1 MINANDIR
9 LDDINKRKNTSGS
22 RTANDIKFNNTSDS
36 RVALG
41 IKGAK
46 EEQSIDAK
54 VAQKYNDYGLNWNPN
69 ENMDALL
76 ADAQSNWTKAGNAL
90 VQTASNLGIDIIKGF
105 SDIANVAFERVPG
118 LNAAHDADW
127 NYAEKATNY
136 VSDKLQEAK
145 DYVNE
150 EVAPIYT
157 NPDVDILN
165 GGLTDVGWWAKG
177 LPNIVSSLSLLIPSK
192 LVTTGLGKLAGAAN
206 ASKYLAKGRMAA
218 TKLAGAPS
226 KAKRWLQNTE
236 KAEDALELNKVQQF
250 INNPVNIARF
260 NRGVDDIATATV
272 SRAIENYQEAKDTKR
287 QMYDEASAKFN
298 EMSDEEWNSWVN
310 ANKGMFA
317 EDNIDVTDKDAVA
330 KAIAQKAADRTF
342 SMDWS
347 NMIFDVIQL
356 HGLRNIGKGI
366 KKAEGAAVERSERE
380 SRKAAKEWAE
390 QRKEAKVK
398 AKTKQE
404 EGKTSATGEN
414 KTAEEKVTEA
424 QEAKPNKAEKSVAA
438 PGKAAR
444 KINEESTK
452 RKLYNF
458 VKDYAKGEAKM
469 LLEEST
475 EGIEEGINYIASQ
488 EGITYGKA
496 LLEGKDDKATDLFS
510 AWNNLQNPLEDYL
523 SDPEFYENAFW
534 GVFGGFVFA
543 GAGNKINQYK
553 LYQYRKA
560 AEESRKTN
568 DKTGESVKTS
578 NDNGGISHFIDLL
591 EMPEQKAARIS
602 IQKRQ
607 ARMEQFAADRDAI
620 MSGKDIYAERNADGS
635 YKDFTGDVELK
646 QQLALDNLYSNF
658 TQEVALDALNSG
670 TFDGLLDY
678 YKDENVREALKQ
690 SGIISE
696 NATQEEVDRVV
707 ADLTKVKDL
716 YYKESAHVL
725 NQMTNINAQ
734 DDKEDVP
741 LDYLQ
746 HIAHKN
752 VNYQLAIDN
761 LQRKIDSLGN
771 KISTLEQDERTANPK
786 RDLNSDKEAIRL
798 GMLTDL
804 YGRNAATIRAIEE
817 DKSMDNWE
825 KKSQLKMLKKQQEFI
840 IDELKQSTINGTA
853 MAPSAIFTALRY
865 GNAYERKVT
874 TSEDGKTKTASFEL
888 NKEKFKESDEAI
900 LKQTKD
906 LLGAEIGE
914 VSDETIIQ
922 MAKKMRQNIRNV
934 NGTDNAD
941 GSLYNTNRALY
952 DSYLNQAS
960 LELQKQEFKNK
971 LARTTQDVMDEV
983 DLLHNSLNKARQVK
997 VQLAEKTIRQLYDK
1011 YKGIKTADGRAIE
1024 DAVLE
1029 AYGRN
1034 KVEARKIAEE
1044 VLEDDDVETFM
1055 DALDIFNFGA
1065 KANDEIYNYIA
1076 SIFTYNKHKDNQNG
1090 EESTTSENASESTE
1104 KSSVNDNS
1112 ADGFKSADSVSM
1124 ESVEALK
1131 KKSTPT
1137 TTAKTSKRNVTI
1149 NFNRKGELASI
1160 KPKRKG
1166 DNTYA
1171 LLDRGDGTYE
1181 IDVMSLPKAKQ
1192 HELIN
1197 GGFFEGDIDL
1207 ISDDWNITSNPVIEP
1222 TKSGKSYSLVSKG
1235 VVEKVGEEAEEG
1247 APMGSVTTPIEES
1260 NDGETV
1266 ETQTTSSTGEVTED
1280 NNTTTPVPT
1289 PATTP
1294 EPAPATTPTTTP
1306 KSAVNPMAD
1315 VIREVKATV
1324 ATKVS
1329 DSILSKGL
1337 ELDSKDLDLDA
1348 IASEVEASLDANGK
1362 QVLNEVI
1369 NEFKEQRRVLQEIN
1383 DNLSKTGAGLA
1394 FASRFVDPANP
1405 QDFNPFAAAVEA
1417 FMKEYEKISIVKE
1430 IDGKK
1435 VVKLSDILRICNRSY
1450 GTAGTSVASA
1460 MYDVVRNYLLSK
1472 EGANKYIVLDA
1483 AQGENVIQ
1491 YADKSDE
1498 EIMEE
1503 LDKEDSANAFRID
1516 ILHMEEAAE
1525 MSGRGK
1531 EWIEAYNLLQLGNS
1545 MTVSQ
1550 NRNSDGSGEMLFR
1563 FNNVTIGRV
1572 PYPTVVG
1579 NGYETVNEGWF
1590 YDLSKDSAG
1599 NTVGGIV
1606 DFVTYA
1612 LLGDTKDHND
1622 LKVIL
1627 TKAQLTDTSSPQYKQ
1642 LVREFS
1648 DNPIIIDAVKK
1659 SLATK
1664 RGPIFIDNEGN
1675 IKGTNEQIFNHLVK
1689 LWKYSN
1695 STPTSYNSRSS
1706 KQLLKNTLTRWFDNL
1721 YDQYDLI
1728 TTSTPDQI
1736 VAKVEQITDGS
1747 LSSKHNETGSIAE
1760 HLEMSFAD
1768 EVIDDIDN
1776 AKIGYVTSTAK
1787 SQIQLDGETVP
1798 IDLPRY
1804 SSKNLLLSINAPHG
1818 GLYVTEAAAL
1828 ENDDLRRNPFLKEV
1842 SEAAVEELYNILYG
1856 ILNNG
1861 DDTSRIKELFLS
1873 LFATNS
1879 GNNNNRVGL
1888 YRANPKLRI
1897 KVEDGK
1903 NKLGNFVKI
1912 TITDNN
1918 GNYVEEFEIYTQF
1931 NGTNSIAHRPHRGV
1945 NCIGY
1950 DRSNLYGSAARMI
1963 SDMMEAV
1970 APHVCVNANDYK
1982 CINEGH
1988 LDNTNNK
1995 GFINRKNGEFVFKF
2009 GKVERHYKSFSEFLI
2024 KEKLLKC
2031 DLKKDKNG
2039 KNFVGRS
2046 NKQILNRNLYVSLH
2060 KEQQATTNQHTTN
2073 VTTSNPNKPDTLTD
2087 SANNFIQT
2095 ERLTDSETAENL
2107 VKIMNDSQ
2115 TVSGIDII
2123 REILPTDDAA
2133 RLTEAMEEFG
2143 VLNELLPSKLF
2154 YEPEINQYVEEENGY
2169 RGAIAYSNPG
2179 NRPNHQVFDENGNPI
2194 NKYLGKGKTAVGPAW
2209 LSLAT
2214 SANKHNRKQAI
2225 QKLIH
2230 EQLHIKLHQ
2239 NEKKAKDFL
2248 EKMKDI
2254 TDYVEKCIEKDKKD
2268 YVKFPEGSDARK
2280 KLMYVANTL
2289 YDYKKYG
2296 DTRSEELLVESLTS
2310 QSTFDYLNSLEY
2322 DEANDNGKKDTVIT
2336 RIFKALAKFL
2346 GWNVNDGS
2354 VIMKEL
2360 NLIRDLLGDDDV
2372 TTPVEENVGSSSDT
2386 FEKDDTSEKDEK
2398 DEPAKDEPENDK
2410 TPKKDEAEDYGFGD
2424 EADEYGLND
2433 AYDEFKN
2440 EKDEVEEPLDEE
2452 DEDDDLLSDSTASRY
2467 LEPEYK
2473 DGYRPVNDIEAF
2485 GNKLPLDLQRQYQ
2498 KAIDNGTIEI
2508 KCSIK

>member
-1 MINANDIR
+1 MINANDLR
-9 LDDINKRKNTSGS
+9 LDDIDKRKKTNTS
-22 RTANDIKFNNTSDS
+22 RTADSVKFNNTGDS

-41 IKGAK
+41 IKGAR

-69 ENMDALL
+69 ENMEAAL

-90 VQTASNLGIDIIKGF
+90 VQSASNLGIDIIKGF
-105 SDIANVAFERVPG
+105 ADIANVAFEKVPG
-118 LNAAHDADW
+118 LNEAHGADW

-150 EVAPIYT
+150 EIAPIYA
-157 NPDVDILN
+157 NPDIDISN

-192 LVTTGLGKLAGAAN
+192 ATTTVLGKLASSTK
-206 ASKYLAKGRMAA
+206 ASKYLTKGRMAA
-218 TKLAGAPS
+218 TKLAGAPT

-236 KAEDALELNKVQQF
+236 KAEDATEFNKVQQF

-260 NRGVDDIATATV
+260 NIGVDDVATATV

-298 EMSDEEWNSWVN
+298 EMSDEEWNKWVD
-310 ANKGMFA
+310 ANKGLFA
-317 EDNIDVTDKDAVA
+317 EDNIDVTNKDAVA

-356 HGLRNIGKGI
+356 HGLRNIGRGV
-366 KKAEGAAVERSERE
+366 KKAEGAAIERSERE
-380 SRKAAKEWAE
+380 SRKAAKQWAE
-390 QRKEAKVK
+390 ERKAAK
-398 AKTKQE
+398 AKTKAKQE
-404 EGKTSATGEN
+404 EAKISATGEN
-414 KTAEEKVTEA
+414 KTAEEKITEA
-424 QEAKPNKAEKSVAA
+424 QETKPNKAEKGVAS

-458 VKDYAKGEAKM
+458 TKDMVKGNAKM

-510 AWNNLQNPLEDYL
+510 AWANLQNPLEDYL

-543 GAGNKINQYK
+543 GGGNTINQYK

-591 EMPEQKAARIS
+591 EIPEQKAARIS

-635 YKDFTGDVELK
+635 YQDFTGDVELK
-646 QQLALDNLYSNF
+646 QQLTLDNLYSNF

-761 LQRKIDSLGN
+761 LKRKIDSLGN
-771 KISTLEQDERTANPK
+771 KISTLEQDEKAANPK

-804 YGRNAATIRAIEE
+804 YGRNAATIRAIEA

-840 IDELKQSTINGTA
+840 IDELKQSTINGTVI
-853 MAPSAIFTALRY
+853 APSAIFTALRY
-865 GNAYERKVT
+865 GNAYERKVI
-874 TSEDGKTKTASFEL
+874 TSENGKTKTATFEL

-906 LLGAEIGE
+906 LLGSEIGE
-914 VSDETIIQ
+914 ISDDTIIQ

-960 LELQKQEFKNK
+960 LELQKQDYKNK
-971 LARTTQDVMDEV
+971 IARTTQDVMDEV

-1011 YKGIKTADGRAIE
+1011 YKGIKTADGKAIE

-1029 AYGRN
+1029 AYGKN

-1044 VLEDDDVETFM
+1044 VLEDGDVETFM
-1055 DALDIFNFGA
+1055 DALDVFNFSS

-1076 SIFTYNKHKDNQNG
+1076 SIFAYNKHKDNQNG
-1090 EESTTSENASESTE
+1090 EEYTTSENPPQSTE
-1104 KSSVNDNS
+1104 KSSVDNSS
-1112 ADGFKSADSVSM
+1112 ADGYKSADSVSM
-1124 ESVEALK
+1124 ETVEALNK
-1131 KKSTPT
+1131 KTTHT
-1137 TTAKTSKRNVTI
+1137 TTAKTSKRNVII
-1149 NFNRKGELASI
+1149 NFNKKGELASI

-1171 LLDRGDGTYE
+1171 LFNRGDGTYE
-1181 IDVMSLPKAKQ
+1181 IDVMSLPKEKQ

-1207 ISDDWNITSNPVIEP
+1207 ISDDWNITSNPIIKP
-1222 TKSGKSYSLVSKG
+1222 TKSGRSYSLVSKG

-1247 APMGSVTTPIEES
+1247 EPMGSVTTPIEES
-1260 NDGETV
+1260 NDGERV
-1266 ETQTTSSTGEVTED
+1266 ETQTTSSTGEVTE
-1280 NNTTTPVPT
+1280 NNNATTHVPT
-1289 PATTP
+1289 QATTP
-1294 EPAPATTPTTTP
+1294 EPAPATTPKP
-1306 KSAVNPMAD
+1306 AINPMAD

-1324 ATKVS
+1324 VTKVS
-1329 DSILSKGL
+1329 ESILGKGL

-1369 NEFKEQRRVLQEIN
+1369 NEFKEQRIVLQEIN

-1417 FMKEYEKISIVKE
+1417 FMKEYEKISIIKE

-1498 EIMEE
+1498 EIIEE
-1503 LDKEDSANAFRID
+1503 LDKKDSANAFRID

-1525 MSGRGK
+1525 ISGRGK

-1550 NRNSDGSGEMLFR
+1550 NRNPDGSGEMLFR

-1572 PYPTVVG
+1572 PFPTVVG
-1579 NGYETVNEGWF
+1579 NRYETVNEGWF

-1606 DFVTYA
+1606 DFVNYA

-1627 TKAQLTDTSSPQYKQ
+1627 TKAQLEDTSSPQYKQ
-1642 LVREFS
+1642 LVRDFS

-1659 SLATK
+1659 SLATR
-1664 RGPIFIDNEGN
+1664 RGPVFIDKNGN

-1728 TTSTPDQI
+1728 TTSTPDQL
-1736 VAKVEQITDGS
+1736 VAKVEQITDGA
-1747 LSSKHNETGSIAE
+1747 LLKIETDSGRIPT
-1760 HLEMSFAD
+1760 HDEMNFAD
-1768 EVIDDIDN
+1768 EVIEDIDN
-1776 AKIGYVTSTAK
+1776 AKIGYTTSDAK
-1787 SQIQLDGETVP
+1787 SQIQLDGESIP
-1798 IDLPRY
+1798 IDLPRFAQNNIFLRIA
-1804 SSKNLLLSINAPHG
+1804 SPHG
-1818 GLYVTEAAAL
+1818 DFYITEAAAL
-1828 ENDDLRRNPFLKEV
+1828 ENNELRSNPFLKEV
-1842 SEAAVEELYNILYG
+1842 SDAASEDLYNSLYNIL
-1856 ILNNG
+1856 NNG
-1861 DDTSRIKELFLS
+1861 ADSSKIKDLFYS
-1873 LFATNS
+1873 FFATND
-1879 GNNNNRVGL
+1879 GNNNRIAL
-1888 YRANPKLRI
+1888 FRANPRI
-1897 KVEDGK
+1897 Q
-1903 NKLGNFVKI
+1903 I
-1912 TITDNN
+1912 TITEGRDASGKFIKINVKDKTSNN
-1918 GNYVEEFEIYTQF
+1918 FVNEFSIYTELYPQ
-1931 NGTNSIAHRPHRGV
+1931 GGIGHRPSKGSRYV
-1945 NCIGY
+1945 GY
-1950 DRSNLYGSAARMI
+1950 DRTNLRASANRMI
-1963 SDMMEAV
+1963 NDMFVTM
-1970 APHVCVNANDYK
+1970 APYVCINANSHK
-1982 CINEGH
+1982 AINEGH

-2060 KEQQATTNQHTTN
+2060 RGQQTTTITTTTNTA
-2073 VTTSNPNKPDTLTD
+2073 TSNPNKPDTLAD

-2095 ERLTDSETAENL
+2095 ERLTDNETAENL
-2107 VKIMNDSQ
+2107 VKIMNDNQ
-2115 TVSGIDII
+2115 TVSGVDII
-2123 REILPTDDAA
+2123 KEILPADDAT
-2133 RLTEAMEEFG
+2133 RLTEAIEEFG
-2143 VLNELLPSKLF
+2143 ILNDLLPSKLI
-2154 YEPEINQYVEEENGY
+2154 YEPEINRYVEEENGY
-2169 RGAIAYSNPG
+2169 RGALAYSNPG
-2179 NRPNHQVFDENGNPI
+2179 NRANHQVFDEHGKPI
-2194 NKYLGKGKTAVGPAW
+2194 NKYLGIGKTAVGPAW

-2214 SANKHNRKQAI
+2214 STNKHNRKQAI

-2248 EKMKDI
+2248 EKMKTI
-2254 TDYVEKCIEKDKKD
+2254 TDYVEKCIKRDKKD

-2336 RIFKALAKFL
+2336 KIFKALAKFL

-2360 NLIRDLLGDDDV
+2360 NLIRDILGDDDV
-2372 TTPVEENVGSSSDT
+2372 TTPVEENVGSPSDT
-2386 FEKDDTSEKDEK
+2386 SEKDEKDEK
-2398 DEPAKDEPENDK
+2398 DEPAKDKAPE
-2410 TPKKDEAEDYGFGD
+2410 KDEAEDYGFGD
-2424 EADEYGLND
+2424 DADDYGLND
-2433 AYDEFKN
+2433 AYNDFKN
-2440 EKDEVEEPLDEE
+2440 EKDEVEEVLDEE
-2452 DEDDDLLSDSTASRY
+2452 DEDDDSSLLSIY
-2467 LEPEYK
+2467 LEQEYK